1 MDDIATAILWIFVAV
16 PMIVEAC
23 SEAVFWSFVRMAAHG
38 ILEPSAFGM
47 WFLLYWGR
55 GWCCFQRSFLQ
66 FLLSLSIISHL

>member
-47 WFLLYWGR
+47 WFLLYWG
-55 GWCCFQRSFLQ
+55 GEDGAVFNVVFYNSCCPCP
-66 FLLSLSIISHL
+66 